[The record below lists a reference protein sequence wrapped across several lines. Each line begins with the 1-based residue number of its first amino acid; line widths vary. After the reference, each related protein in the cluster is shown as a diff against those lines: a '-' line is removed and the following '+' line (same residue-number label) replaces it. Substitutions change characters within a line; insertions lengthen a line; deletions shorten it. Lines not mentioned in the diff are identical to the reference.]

1 MCTHLTSLKSA
12 IFITKQLTVHAL
24 LNKRQ
29 FHRSGDI
36 TYILQIIT
44 TDDIIAAN

>member
-1 MCTHLTSLKSA
+1 MPTHLTSLQSA
-12 IFITKQLTVHAL
+12 IFISKQLTVHTL
-24 LNKRQ
+24 LKRQ

-44 TDDIIAAN
+44 TNDITDAN